1 MMIVIHIYK
10 YKLIGV
16 DFLDSSDAWRII
28 VLFILLVLSAFF
40 SSAET
45 CLTTVNKMRMKSMAD
60 EKVKNAKLVLKLIE
74 DPAKLLSAI
83 LIGNNIVNLSASSL
97 TTSFAIQ
104 LAAKSGFSDLTSII
118 TGLATGVL
126 TVLILIFGEIVPKTL
141 ATMNAE
147 KLSLVYAK
155 PIYAVTTVLTPI
167 AFIMNKISNGLL
179 ILLRIDTKR
188 RPAITENELRT
199 IVDVSHKE
207 GVIESEER
215 QMITN
220 VVDFGDSLAKDV
232 MVPKMDV
239 SFVNVKLS
247 YNELVE
253 CYSVD
258 KFTRMP
264 VYSESRD
271 NIVGIINLKDL
282 FFYQG
287 CKKDFSIAEIMRE
300 PYFTYE
306 YKKIS
311 ELFFEMKQAS
321 IPMAIVLDEY
331 GSTAGMLTIED
342 LIEEIVGEIRDEYD
356 ANEEDEITKIDDENY
371 ILLGVAKLDDVDE
384 SLGIKI
390 ESEDYDSIA
399 GHIINLLDHFPEAGE
414 TVSDKFARY
423 TVLEAEKNRIDKVK
437 LHLLPKPKEEDEEE
451 IEEEMV

>member
-1 MMIVIHIYK
+1 
-10 YKLIGV
+10 
-16 DFLDSSDAWRII
+16 
-28 VLFILLVLSAFF
+28 
-40 SSAET
+40 
-45 CLTTVNKMRMKSMAD
+45 MAD
-60 EKVKNAKLVLKLIE
+60 EKVKNARIVLKLIE
-74 DPAKLLSAI
+74 NQTKMLSAI
-83 LIGNNIVNLSASSL
+83 LIGNNIVNLTASSL

-104 LAAKSGFSDLTSII
+104 IAQKSGFSEMTSII
-118 TGLATGVL
+118 TGAATGIL

-141 ATMNAE
+141 ATMSAE
-147 KLSLVYAK
+147 RLALTYAK
-155 PIYAVTTVLTPI
+155 PVYAVTTVLAPV
-167 AFIMNKISNGLL
+167 AFLMNQISKGLL
-179 ILLRIDTKR
+179 IILRIDTKKQ
-188 RPAITENELRT
+188 PAITENELRT

-239 SFVNVKLS
+239 AFANVKLS

-271 NIVGIINLKDL
+271 NVVGIINLKDL

-287 CKKDFSIAEIMRE
+287 SKKDFSIADVMRE

-311 ELFFEMKQAS
+311 ELFFEMKKKS

-356 ANEEDEITKIDDENY
+356 ANEEDEITKLDDENY
-371 ILLGVAKLDDVDE
+371 ILLGVAKLDDIDKI
-384 SLGIKI
+384 SGIKI

-399 GHIINLLDHFPEAGE
+399 GHVINLLDHFPQAGE
-414 TVSDKFARY
+414 SVSDQFARY
-423 TVLEAEKNRIDKVK
+423 TVLEAEKNHIDKVK
-437 LHLLPKPKEEDEEE
+437 LHLLPKPKEEEEAAE
-451 IEEEMV
+451 NSI

>member
-1 MMIVIHIYK
+1 M
-10 YKLIGV
+10 
-16 DFLDSSDAWRII
+16 DSSDAWRII
-28 VLFILLVLSAFF
+28 TLFILLVLSAFF

-60 EKVKNAKLVLKLIE
+60 EKVKNARIVLKLIE
-74 DPAKLLSAI
+74 NQTKMLSAI
-83 LIGNNIVNLSASSL
+83 LIGNNIVNLTASSL

-104 LAAKSGFSDLTSII
+104 IAQKSGFSEMTSII
-118 TGLATGVL
+118 TGAATGIL

-141 ATMNAE
+141 ATMSAE
-147 KLSLVYAK
+147 RLALTYAK
-155 PIYAVTTVLTPI
+155 PVYAVTTVLAPV
-167 AFIMNKISNGLL
+167 AFLMNQISKGLL
-179 ILLRIDTKR
+179 IILRIDTKKQ
-188 RPAITENELRT
+188 PAITENELRT

-239 SFVNVKLS
+239 AFANVKLS

-271 NIVGIINLKDL
+271 NVVGIINLKDL

-287 CKKDFSIAEIMRE
+287 SKKDFSIADVMRE

-311 ELFFEMKQAS
+311 ELFFEMKKKS

-356 ANEEDEITKIDDENY
+356 ANEEDEITKLDDENY
-371 ILLGVAKLDDVDE
+371 ILLGVAKLDDIDKI
-384 SLGIKI
+384 SGIKI

-399 GHIINLLDHFPEAGE
+399 GHVINLLDHFPQAGE
-414 TVSDKFARY
+414 SVSDQFARY
-423 TVLEAEKNRIDKVK
+423 TVLEAEKNHIDKVK
-437 LHLLPKPKEEDEEE
+437 LHLLPKPKEEEEAAE
-451 IEEEMV
+451 NSI

>member
-1 MMIVIHIYK
+1 M
-10 YKLIGV
+10 
-16 DFLDSSDAWRII
+16 DSSDASRITI
-28 VLFILLVLSAFF
+28 LIILLVLSAFF

-45 CLTTVNKMRMKSMAD
+45 CLTTVNKMRMKSLAD
-60 EKVKNAKLVLKLIE
+60 EKVKNAALVLKLIE
-74 DPAKLLSAI
+74 NPTKLLSAI
-83 LIGNNIVNLSASSL
+83 LIGNNIVNISASSL

-104 LAAKSGFSDLTSII
+104 LANKLGFSNMVSLF
-118 TGLATGVL
+118 TGLATGIL
-126 TVLILIFGEIVPKTL
+126 TLLVLIFGEIVPKSF
-141 ATMNAE
+141 AAVSNE
-147 KLSLVYAK
+147 KLSLLYAK
-155 PIYAVTTVLTPI
+155 PIYLITNVLAP
-167 AFIMNKISNGLL
+167 ASFLMNKLSDGLL
-179 ILLRIDTKR
+179 RMLHIDPHAQ
-188 RPAITENELRT
+188 PAITENELRT

-215 QMITN
+215 KMITN

-239 SFVNVKLS
+239 AFANVKLS
-247 YNELVE
+247 YNELIDL
-253 CYSVD
+253 YS
-258 KFTRMP
+258 KYTFTRLP

-271 NIVGIINLKDL
+271 NIVGIVNLKDL

-287 CKKDFSIAEIMRE
+287 SKKDFSLAEIMRE

-311 ELFFEMKQAS
+311 ELFFEMKQES

-331 GSTAGMLTIED
+331 GSTSGMLTIED

-356 ANEEDEITKIDDENY
+356 ANEEDEITKIDDETY

-384 SLGIKI
+384 QLGITL

-414 TVSDKFARY
+414 SVSDTFATY

-437 LHLLPKPKEEDEEE
+437 LHLLPPAQEDEEE
-451 IEEEMV
+451 EEEINGDVAL

>member
-1 MMIVIHIYK
+1 M
-10 YKLIGV
+10 
-16 DFLDSSDAWRII
+16 DSSDAWRII
-28 VLFILLVLSAFF
+28 TLFILLVLSAFF

-60 EKVKNAKLVLKLIE
+60 EKVKNARIVLKLIE
-74 DPAKLLSAI
+74 NQTKMLSAI
-83 LIGNNIVNLSASSL
+83 LIGNNIVNLTASSL

-104 LAAKSGFSDLTSII
+104 IAQKSGFSEMTSII
-118 TGLATGVL
+118 TGAATGIL

-141 ATMNAE
+141 ATMSAE
-147 KLSLVYAK
+147 KLALTYAK
-155 PIYAVTTVLTPI
+155 PVYAVTTVLAPV
-167 AFIMNKISNGLL
+167 AFLMNQISKGLL
-179 ILLRIDTKR
+179 IILRIDTKKQ
-188 RPAITENELRT
+188 PAITENELRT

-232 MVPKMDV
+232 MVPKMEV
-239 SFVNVKLS
+239 AFANVKLS

-271 NIVGIINLKDL
+271 NVVGIINLKDL

-287 CKKDFSIAEIMRE
+287 SKKDFSIADVMRE

-311 ELFFEMKQAS
+311 ELFFEMKKKS

-356 ANEEDEITKIDDENY
+356 ANEEDEITKLDDENY
-371 ILLGVAKLDDVDE
+371 ILLGVAKLDDIDKI
-384 SLGIKI
+384 SGIKI

-399 GHIINLLDHFPEAGE
+399 GHVINLLDHFPQAGE
-414 TVSDKFARY
+414 SVSDQFARY
-423 TVLEAEKNRIDKVK
+423 TVLEAEKNHIDKVK
-437 LHLLPKPKEEDEEE
+437 LHLLPKPKEEEEAAE
-451 IEEEMV
+451 NSI

>member
-1 MMIVIHIYK
+1 
-10 YKLIGV
+10 
-16 DFLDSSDAWRII
+16 
-28 VLFILLVLSAFF
+28 
-40 SSAET
+40 
-45 CLTTVNKMRMKSMAD
+45 MAD
-60 EKVKNAKLVLKLIE
+60 EKVKNARIVLKLIE
-74 DPAKLLSAI
+74 NQTKMLSAI
-83 LIGNNIVNLSASSL
+83 LIGNNIVNLTASSL

-104 LAAKSGFSDLTSII
+104 IAQKSGFSEMTSII
-118 TGLATGVL
+118 TGAATGIL

-141 ATMNAE
+141 ATMSAE
-147 KLSLVYAK
+147 KLALTYAK
-155 PIYAVTTVLTPI
+155 PVYAVTTVLAPI
-167 AFIMNKISNGLL
+167 AFLMNQISKGLL
-179 ILLRIDTKR
+179 IILRIDTKKQ
-188 RPAITENELRT
+188 PAITENELRT

-239 SFVNVKLS
+239 AFANVKLS

-271 NIVGIINLKDL
+271 NVVGIINLKDL

-287 CKKDFSIAEIMRE
+287 SKKDFSIADVMRE

-311 ELFFEMKQAS
+311 ELFFEMKKKS

-356 ANEEDEITKIDDENY
+356 ANEEDEITKLDDENY
-371 ILLGVAKLDDVDE
+371 ILLGVAKLDDIDKI
-384 SLGIKI
+384 SGIKI

-399 GHIINLLDHFPEAGE
+399 GHVINLLDHFPQAGE
-414 TVSDKFARY
+414 SVSDQFARY
-423 TVLEAEKNRIDKVK
+423 TVLEAEKNHIDKVK
-437 LHLLPKPKEEDEEE
+437 LHLLPKPKEEEEAAE
-451 IEEEMV
+451 NSI

>member
-1 MMIVIHIYK
+1 M
-10 YKLIGV
+10 
-16 DFLDSSDAWRII
+16 DSSDAWRII
-28 VLFILLVLSAFF
+28 TLFILLVLSAFF

-60 EKVKNAKLVLKLIE
+60 EKVKNARIVLQLIE
-74 DPAKLLSAI
+74 NQTKMLSAI
-83 LIGNNIVNLSASSL
+83 LIGNNIVNLTASSL

-104 LAAKSGFSDLTSII
+104 IAQKSGFSEMTSII
-118 TGLATGVL
+118 TGAATGIL

-141 ATMNAE
+141 ATMSAE
-147 KLSLVYAK
+147 KLALTYAK
-155 PIYAVTTVLTPI
+155 PVYAVTTVLAPV
-167 AFIMNKISNGLL
+167 AFLMNQISKGLL
-179 ILLRIDTKR
+179 IILRIDTKKQ
-188 RPAITENELRT
+188 PAITENELRT

-239 SFVNVKLS
+239 AFANVKLS

-271 NIVGIINLKDL
+271 NVVGIINLKDL

-287 CKKDFSIAEIMRE
+287 SKKDFSIADVMRE

-311 ELFFEMKQAS
+311 ELFFEMKKKS

-356 ANEEDEITKIDDENY
+356 ANEEDEITKLDDENY
-371 ILLGVAKLDDVDE
+371 ILLGVAKLDDIDKI
-384 SLGIKI
+384 SGIKI

-399 GHIINLLDHFPEAGE
+399 GHVINLLDHFPQAGE
-414 TVSDKFARY
+414 SVSDQFARY
-423 TVLEAEKNRIDKVK
+423 TVLEAEKNHIDKVK
-437 LHLLPKPKEEDEEE
+437 LHLLPKPKEEEEAAE
-451 IEEEMV
+451 NSI

>member
-1 MMIVIHIYK
+1 
-10 YKLIGV
+10 
-16 DFLDSSDAWRII
+16 
-28 VLFILLVLSAFF
+28 
-40 SSAET
+40 
-45 CLTTVNKMRMKSMAD
+45 MKSMAD
-60 EKVKNAKLVLKLIE
+60 EKVKNARIVLKLIE
-74 DPAKLLSAI
+74 NQTKMLSAI
-83 LIGNNIVNLSASSL
+83 LIGNNIVNLTASSL

-104 LAAKSGFSDLTSII
+104 IAQKSGFSEMTSII
-118 TGLATGVL
+118 TGAATGIL

-141 ATMNAE
+141 ATMSAE
-147 KLSLVYAK
+147 RLALTYAK
-155 PIYAVTTVLTPI
+155 PVYAVTTVLAPV
-167 AFIMNKISNGLL
+167 AFLMNQISKGLL
-179 ILLRIDTKR
+179 IILRIDTKKQ
-188 RPAITENELRT
+188 PAITENELRT

-239 SFVNVKLS
+239 AFANVKLS

-271 NIVGIINLKDL
+271 NVVGIINLKDL

-287 CKKDFSIAEIMRE
+287 SKKDFSIADVMRE

-311 ELFFEMKQAS
+311 ELFFEMKKKS

-356 ANEEDEITKIDDENY
+356 ANEEDEITKLDDENY
-371 ILLGVAKLDDVDE
+371 ILLGVAKLDDIDKI
-384 SLGIKI
+384 SGIKI

-399 GHIINLLDHFPEAGE
+399 GHVINLLDHFPQAGE
-414 TVSDKFARY
+414 SVSDQFARY
-423 TVLEAEKNRIDKVK
+423 TVLEAEKNHIDKVK
-437 LHLLPKPKEEDEEE
+437 LHLLPKPKEEEEAAE
-451 IEEEMV
+451 NSI

>member
-1 MMIVIHIYK
+1 
-10 YKLIGV
+10 
-16 DFLDSSDAWRII
+16 
-28 VLFILLVLSAFF
+28 
-40 SSAET
+40 
-45 CLTTVNKMRMKSMAD
+45 MAD
-60 EKVKNAKLVLKLIE
+60 EKVKNARIVLKLIE
-74 DPAKLLSAI
+74 NQTKMLSAI
-83 LIGNNIVNLSASSL
+83 LIGNNIVNLTASSL

-104 LAAKSGFSDLTSII
+104 IAQKSGFSEMTSII
-118 TGLATGVL
+118 TGAATGIL

-141 ATMNAE
+141 ATMSAE
-147 KLSLVYAK
+147 RLALTYAK
-155 PIYAVTTVLTPI
+155 PVYAVTTVLTPV
-167 AFIMNKISNGLL
+167 AFLMNQISKGLL
-179 ILLRIDTKR
+179 IILRIDTKKQ
-188 RPAITENELRT
+188 PAITENELRT

-239 SFVNVKLS
+239 AFANVKLS

-271 NIVGIINLKDL
+271 NVVGIINLKDL

-287 CKKDFSIAEIMRE
+287 SKKDFSIADVMRE

-311 ELFFEMKQAS
+311 ELFFEMKKKS

-356 ANEEDEITKIDDENY
+356 ANEEDEITKLDDENY
-371 ILLGVAKLDDVDE
+371 ILLGVAKLDDIDKI
-384 SLGIKI
+384 SGIKI

-399 GHIINLLDHFPEAGE
+399 GHVINLLDHFPQAVES
-414 TVSDKFARY
+414 VSDQFARY
-423 TVLEAEKNRIDKVK
+423 TVLEAEKNHIDKVK
-437 LHLLPKPKEEDEEE
+437 LHLLPKPKEEEEAAE
-451 IEEEMV
+451 NSI

>member
-1 MMIVIHIYK
+1 M
-10 YKLIGV
+10 
-16 DFLDSSDAWRII
+16 DSSDAWRII
-28 VLFILLVLSAFF
+28 TLFILLVLSAFF

-60 EKVKNAKLVLKLIE
+60 EKVKNARIVLKLIE
-74 DPAKLLSAI
+74 NQTKMLSAI
-83 LIGNNIVNLSASSL
+83 LIGNNIVNLTASSL

-104 LAAKSGFSDLTSII
+104 IAQKSGFSEMTSII
-118 TGLATGVL
+118 TGAATGIL

-141 ATMNAE
+141 ATMSAE
-147 KLSLVYAK
+147 RLALIYAK
-155 PIYAVTTVLTPI
+155 PVYAVTTVLAPV
-167 AFIMNKISNGLL
+167 AFLMNQISKGLL
-179 ILLRIDTKR
+179 IILRIDTKKQ
-188 RPAITENELRT
+188 PAITENELRT

-239 SFVNVKLS
+239 AFANVKLS

-271 NIVGIINLKDL
+271 NVVGIINLKDL

-287 CKKDFSIAEIMRE
+287 SKKDFSIADVMRE

-311 ELFFEMKQAS
+311 ELFFEMKKKS

-356 ANEEDEITKIDDENY
+356 ANEEDEITKLDDENY
-371 ILLGVAKLDDVDE
+371 ILLGVAKLDDIDKI
-384 SLGIKI
+384 SGIKI

-399 GHIINLLDHFPEAGE
+399 GHVINLLDHFPQAGE
-414 TVSDKFARY
+414 SVSDQFARY
-423 TVLEAEKNRIDKVK
+423 TVLEAEKNHIDKVK
-437 LHLLPKPKEEDEEE
+437 LHLLPKPKEEEEAAE
-451 IEEEMV
+451 NSI

>member
-1 MMIVIHIYK
+1 M
-10 YKLIGV
+10 
-16 DFLDSSDAWRII
+16 DSSDAWRII
-28 VLFILLVLSAFF
+28 TLFILLVLSAFF

-60 EKVKNAKLVLKLIE
+60 EKVKNARIVLKLIE
-74 DPAKLLSAI
+74 NQTKMLSAI
-83 LIGNNIVNLSASSL
+83 LIGNNIVNLTASSL

-104 LAAKSGFSDLTSII
+104 IAQKSGFSEMTSII
-118 TGLATGVL
+118 TGAATGIL

-141 ATMNAE
+141 ATMSAE
-147 KLSLVYAK
+147 KLALTYAK
-155 PIYAVTTVLTPI
+155 PVYAVTTVLATV
-167 AFIMNKISNGLL
+167 AFLMNQISKGLL
-179 ILLRIDTKR
+179 IILRIDTKKQ
-188 RPAITENELRT
+188 PAITENELRT

-239 SFVNVKLS
+239 AFANVKLS

-271 NIVGIINLKDL
+271 NVVGIINLKDL

-287 CKKDFSIAEIMRE
+287 SKKDFSIADVMRE

-311 ELFFEMKQAS
+311 ELFFEMKKKS

-356 ANEEDEITKIDDENY
+356 ANEEDEITKLDDENY
-371 ILLGVAKLDDVDE
+371 ILLGVAKLDDIDKI
-384 SLGIKI
+384 SGIKI

-399 GHIINLLDHFPEAGE
+399 GHVINLLDHFPQAGE
-414 TVSDKFARY
+414 SVSDQFARY
-423 TVLEAEKNRIDKVK
+423 TVLEAEKNHIDKVK
-437 LHLLPKPKEEDEEE
+437 LHLLPKPKEEEEAAE
-451 IEEEMV
+451 NSI